1 MNGVLQGLRVAEV
14 SAFVAAPLGG
24 MTLAQMG
31 ADVIQIS
38 PIGGRMDYTRWPRT
52 DAGHSLYWA
61 SLNKGKRSIRIDLS
75 RPEGQDLAA
84 ALVAGVPG
92 DGGGIVLTNLPARDG
107 MSPQALR
114 ARRPDLIHLTLAGN
128 PDGTPAVD
136 YTVNCASGLPYVTGT
151 GSLPLN
157 HALPAWDVAA
167 GLYLATGVLAAERHR
182 RMSGEGQ
189 DVTLTLADVML
200 ATVGNLG
207 FLAEAQLNAAPRPAL
222 GNQIYG
228 AFGRDFP
235 TADGRRVM
243 VAAISAKQWAALCK
257 ATGSEGAMRAL
268 QQRVNADLDDEVGR
282 YHARDAIAAILGPW
296 FAARTLEEV
305 RAAFAESGVLWGPFQ
320 TFAQLLAED
329 WRASTANPLF
339 GEVEQPEIGRYL
351 APHVPLAFGARP
363 RGAVPPAPA
372 LGEHS
377 EAILADVLGLPA
389 HHIGRLFDAGLVA
402 GPTHP
407 SPGEAP

>member
-14 SAFVAAPLGG
+14 SAFIAAPLGG

-38 PIGGRMDYTRWPRT
+38 PISGRMDHARWPRT
-52 DAGHSLYWA
+52 EAGHSLYWA
-61 SLNKGKRSIRIDLS
+61 SLNKGKRSIRLDLS

-84 ALVAGVPG
+84 ALVAGTPG
-92 DGGGIVLTNLPARDG
+92 DGGGIVLTNLPAKG
-107 MSPQALR
+107 TMSPESLR
-114 ARRPDLIHLTLAGN
+114 ERRPDLIHLALSGT
-128 PDGTPAVD
+128 PDGRPAID
-136 YTVNCASGLPYVTGT
+136 YTINCASGLPYVTGS
-151 GSLPLN
+151 GSLPVN

-182 RMSGEGQ
+182 RLTGQGQ
-189 DVTLTLADVML
+189 DVSLTLADVML

-207 FLAEAQLNAAPRPAL
+207 FLAEAQVNATPRPAL

-243 VAAISAKQWAALCK
+243 VAAISGKQWSALCK
-257 ATGSEGAMRAL
+257 ATGTEGAMRAL
-268 QQRVNADLDDEVGR
+268 QQQVDADLNDEIGR
-282 YHARDAIAAILGPW
+282 YHARDAIAGILGPW
-296 FAARTLEEV
+296 FATRKLDDV
-305 RAAFAESGVLWGPFQ
+305 RAAFAGTSVLWGPFQ
-320 TFAQLLAED
+320 TFEQLLAED
-329 WRASTANPLF
+329 WRASAANPLF
-339 GEVEQPEIGRYL
+339 GEVDQPGIGRYL
-351 APHVPLAFGARP
+351 APHVPLSFGACP
-363 RGAVPPAPA
+363 RGEVPKAPV

-389 HHIGRLFDAGLVA
+389 RHIGHLFDAGLVA
-402 GPTHP
+402 GPIHP
-407 SPGEAP
+407 SHGEAP